1 MNTVRS
7 GQGRKRSVSIVDVA
21 RVAGVSHQTVSR
33 VLNDPGSVRPKTLQA
48 VRAAI
53 RETGYH
59 RNENAR
65 ALKSSVSNG
74 IGVLASDSQQFGP
87 GQLLWNVE
95 KAAGEQ
101 GYLAKI
107 SLLKNN
113 NDNDVQRA
121 VGKLLEYDVSA
132 IIVLSTET
140 WIEPVVR
147 MAADLP
153 LVSIGSSSAQEG
165 QFSVV
170 DTDQQ
175 QGVRTLLDHLVAQ
188 GARRI
193 DHLSGPHGWYSSEAR
208 LEEWMQASSRYA
220 LTAGRVYRGDWSEES
235 GYRVGL
241 DMADDLP
248 DAVFSANDQM
258 AIGLIRAF
266 CDRGLR
272 VPDDVMVAGFD
283 GVPMGAYTIPSLT
296 TVQQDFDAL
305 SSRAVSRAIDMI
317 HGASVKKLLMQPR
330 LIIRE
335 STRR

>member
-1 MNTVRS
+1 
-7 GQGRKRSVSIVDVA
+7 
-21 RVAGVSHQTVSR
+21 
-33 VLNDPGSVRPKTLQA
+33 
-48 VRAAI
+48 
-53 RETGYH
+53 
-59 RNENAR
+59 
-65 ALKSSVSNG
+65 
-74 IGVLASDSQQFGP
+74 
-87 GQLLWNVE
+87 
-95 KAAGEQ
+95 
-101 GYLAKI
+101 
-107 SLLKNN
+107 
-113 NDNDVQRA
+113 
-121 VGKLLEYDVSA
+121 
-132 IIVLSTET
+132 
-140 WIEPVVR
+140 
-147 MAADLP
+147 
-153 LVSIGSSSAQEG
+153 
-165 QFSVV
+165 
-170 DTDQQ
+170 
-175 QGVRTLLDHLVAQ
+175 
-188 GARRI
+188 
-193 DHLSGPHGWYSSEAR
+193 
-208 LEEWMQASSRYA
+208 MQASSRYA

-335 STRR
+335 STRG